1 MLVCSVMFAFIK
13 KGVKKINPA
22 RTRTWNG
29 STKNSCVAYYTTGL

>member
-1 MLVCSVMFAFIK
+1 MSVRTVMFVL
-13 KGVKKINPA
+13 VKDTNPA